1 MPNILIIDDDKSI
14 GDLLKKVLEKEGHKV
29 DTELSGKI
37 AIKKI
42 EKTKYDIIFVDIKL
56 QDISGLEIIN
66 YIKKINP
73 QTIAIIITGY
83 GSINNAVEAL
93 NKGADAYI
101 NKPIKLEELLSTL
114 NNKINQKQKK

>member
-14 GDLLKKVLEKEGHKV
+14 GDLLKKILEKEGHKV

-56 QDISGLEIIN
+56 QDINGLEIIN

-101 NKPIKLEELLSTL
+101 NKPIKLEELLTTIE
-114 NNKINQKQKK
+114 NKIKQKK